1 MKKLFFTVWL
11 IFIVAHS
18 FSQTQEFRG
27 VWITNVDS
35 RVLETDDSIV
45 EAMDYLSSIGI
56 NVIFPVVYNKGYT
69 LYPSK
74 VFEGHFGVKTI
85 QQSAFMKRD
94 FLERIII
101 EAHRNGIEV
110 IPWFEFGFSTS
121 YSQNGGH
128 ILQRYPQWALKD
140 NSGNL
145 VVKNGF
151 DWMSGI
157 HPEVQ
162 AYMNSLILEVID
174 TYDVDG
180 IQGDDR
186 LPAMPVEGGYEEH
199 TIELYKT
206 EHNGD
211 EPPAANSNALW
222 KKWRADKLTEYL
234 STLRDSVKSRDEN
247 LILSSSPTP
256 FYWGY
261 DAYLQDSKTW
271 AREGLVDNLIP
282 QLYQKNISDFK
293 YALTAI
299 GTVKSQNTDI
309 FFSGLLA
316 KLGSYVASPDFMAEM
331 IHENR
336 KRNISGECFFFY
348 EALRA
353 NNNELGEFLKTA
365 YYSEEA
371 LLPYRKGKRYRPKAD
386 IRNETDANIVKT
398 GTWEEYAAPGFSGNL
413 LRTNHIDEYCSL
425 DYFLYAPESA
435 YYDVYIYAA
444 PKAMW
449 ADSAHYVIFSDSL
462 IFNGE
467 NFKSV
472 YYDQSNTAAK
482 GWQKITTTFLD
493 RGEKRVL
500 KLDNA
505 TLKQGEYLFAD
516 AAMLMVNRKIKVEPA
531 SLVSEKNQSKHPF
544 AITLFQNFPNPF
556 NPTTT
561 LKYTI
566 SSKHS
571 NDASAVQLTVYNAGG
586 HEIAELVNE
595 QQYPG
600 EYRVTFN
607 GEGLASGVYFYR
619 LDVDSHIAFGKM
631 LLIK

>member
-1 MKKLFFTVWL
+1 MKVVFLSLLL
-11 IFIVAHS
+11 IFLFADIS
-18 FSQTQEFRG
+18 SQTPELRG

-45 EAMDYLSSIGI
+45 EAMDYLGSIGI

-69 LYPSK
+69 LYPSE

-85 QQSAFMKRD
+85 QQTPFMKRD
-94 FLERIII
+94 FLERVII

-128 ILQRYPQWALKD
+128 ILQKYPHWALKD
-140 NSGNL
+140 NSSNL

-162 AYMNSLILEVID
+162 AYMNSLILEVLKK
-174 TYDVDG
+174 YDIDG

-186 LPAMPVEGGYEEH
+186 LPAMPVEGGYEAY
-199 TIELYKT
+199 TTELYKA
-206 EHNGD
+206 EHDGT
-211 EPPAANSNALW
+211 EPPASTSNASW

-234 STLRDSVKSRDEN
+234 SALRDSIKSRDEN

-271 AREGLVDNLIP
+271 AQEGLIDNLIP

-299 GTVKSQNTDI
+299 GTVKNQNPEI

-316 KLGSYVASPDFMAEM
+316 KLGSYVVSQELLAEM
-331 IHENR
+331 IDENR
-336 KRNISGECFFFY
+336 KKNISGECFFFY

-353 NNNELGEFLKTA
+353 NNNELGDFLKST
-365 YYSEEA
+365 YYAQEA
-371 LLPYRKGKRYRPKAD
+371 LLPYRKGWHYRPKAD
-386 IRNETDANIVKT
+386 IANETDADVVGT
-398 GTWEEYAAPGFSGNL
+398 GTWEEDPAPGFAGNV
-413 LRTNHIDEYCSL
+413 LRTNETNSYCSL
-425 DYFLYAPESA
+425 EYVLYAPEKA
-435 YYDVYIYAA
+435 YYDVYIYMVPNAL
-444 PKAMW
+444 W
-449 ADSAHYVIFSDSL
+449 ADSAHYEIFSDSL
-462 IFNGE
+462 IYNGE
-467 NFKSV
+467 NSISI

-482 GWQKITTTFLD
+482 GWQKIGTTFLNQ
-493 RGEKRVL
+493 GEKRVL
-500 KLDNA
+500 KIDNKI
-505 TLKQGEYLFAD
+505 LKEGHYLFAD
-516 AAMLMVNRKIKVEPA
+516 AAMLMVNRKIKVERPTW
-531 SLVSEKNQSKHPF
+531 VSEKNYVTRPSEVK
-544 AITLFQNFPNPF
+544 LYQNFPNPF
-556 NPTTT
+556 NPTTMI
-561 LKYTI
+561 KYSI
-566 SSKHS
+566 SAKHV
-571 NDASAVQLTVYNAGG
+571 NRALPVQLKVYDTRG
-586 HEIAELVNE
+586 HEVAELVNA
-595 QQYPG
+595 QQSPG
-600 EYRVTFN
+600 EYYVAFN
-607 GEGLASGVYFYR
+607 GEGLASGVYLYR
-619 LDVDSHIAFGKM
+619 LDVGSQILSGKM